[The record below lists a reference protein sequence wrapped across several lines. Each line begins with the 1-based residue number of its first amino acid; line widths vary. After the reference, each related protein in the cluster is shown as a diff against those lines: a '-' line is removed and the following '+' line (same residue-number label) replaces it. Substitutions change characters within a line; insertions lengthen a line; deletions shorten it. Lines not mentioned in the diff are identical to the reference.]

1 MIPLLLDKWW
11 YANNILVS
19 GAEVRSLIALEANI
33 LMTPRGLPSLLI
45 KGGGESLMRHPLVG
59 AAFLF
64 VNSFPFEL

>member
-11 YANNILVS
+11 YANNILIR
-19 GAEVRSLIALEANI
+19 GGTEVRSLIALEANI

-59 AAFLF
+59 AAFYL
-64 VNSFPFEL
+64 